1 MVINDTYTLLNGVK
15 IPKVG
20 FGTWQSKSGEEAYN
34 SVKWAIEAGYR
45 HIDTAYAYGNED
57 SVGKAIADS
66 GVGRKNIFLVTKL
79 PADIKTYGGTVEHFE
94 KSLQNLGTDYLD
106 LYLIHA
112 PWPWAEIGK
121 VCTEGNIEAWRA
133 MVELYNAGKIKSIGV
148 SNFHPEDIKPLIE
161 ATGVKPAVNQI
172 RYFIGNTQE
181 KVSAY
186 CEIEGILIEAY
197 SPLAT
202 GELVGNVT
210 LDAIAQ
216 KYGKSVAKICLRYC
230 LQKGVLPLPKSTH
243 RERIIDNTDLDFV
256 ISDEDIAYLDG
267 LHHIAST
274 RKLRD

>member
-1 MVINDTYTLLNGVK
+1 MIINQTYTLLNGVE

-20 FGTWQSKSGEEAYN
+20 FGTWQTKSGEEAYN

-45 HIDTAYAYGNED
+45 HIDTAYAYGNEE

-66 GVGRKNIFLVTKL
+66 NVGRKNMFIVTKL
-79 PADIKTYGGTVEHFE
+79 PAEIKTYGGAWEHFE
-94 KSLQNLGTDYLD
+94 KSLRNLHTDYLD

-112 PWPWAEIGK
+112 PWPWSEVGK
-121 VCTEGNIEAWRA
+121 DCTAGNVEAWKA
-133 MVELYNAGKIKSIGV
+133 MVELHKSGLIRAIGV
-148 SNFHPEDIKPLIE
+148 SNFHPEDIKPLID

-181 KVSAY
+181 KISDY
-186 CEIEGILIEAY
+186 CRKEGILIEAY

-202 GELVGNVT
+202 GELLENGT
-210 LDAIAQ
+210 LDNIAQ

-243 RERIIDNTDLDFV
+243 RDRIFDNTDLDFT
-256 ISDEDIAYLDG
+256 ISDEDMAYLDG

>member
-1 MVINDTYTLLNGVK
+1 MIVNQTYTLSNGVK

-34 SVKWAIEAGYR
+34 SVRWAIEAGYR

-57 SVGKAIADS
+57 SVGIAVADS
-66 GVGRKNIFLVTKL
+66 GVDRKDVFLATKL
-79 PADIKTYGGTVEHFE
+79 PADVKTYGGTIEHFE
-94 KSLQNLGTDYLD
+94 KSLKNLGTDYLD

-112 PWPWAEIGK
+112 PWPWSDVGRD
-121 VCTEGNIEAWRA
+121 CTAGNIEAWKA
-133 MVELYNAGKIKSIGV
+133 MTGLYSAGKIRAIGV
-148 SNFHPEDIKPLIE
+148 SNFHPGDIKPLIE

-181 KVSAY
+181 NVSGY
-186 CEIEGILIEAY
+186 CRDEGILIEAY

-202 GELVGNVT
+202 GELVGNAS
-210 LDAIAQ
+210 LEGIAE

-243 RERIIDNTDLDFV
+243 RERIVDNTDLDFV
-256 ISDEDIAYLDG
+256 ISDEDMNYLDG
-267 LHHIAST
+267 LRHIAST

>member
-1 MVINDTYTLLNGVK
+1 MIINQTYTLLNGVE

-20 FGTWQSKSGEEAYN
+20 FGTWQTKSGDEAYN

-45 HIDTAYAYGNED
+45 HVDTAFAYGNEE

-66 GVGRKNIFLVTKL
+66 GIDRKEIFIVTKL
-79 PADIKTYGGTVEHFE
+79 PADIKSYGGAVEHFE
-94 KSLQNLGTDYLD
+94 MSLKNLGTDYLD

-112 PWPWAEIGK
+112 PWPWSDVGK
-121 VCTEGNIEAWRA
+121 DCTAGNIEVWKA
-133 MVELYNAGKIKSIGV
+133 MVELYKAGKIRAIGV
-148 SNFHPEDIKPLIE
+148 SNFHPEDIKPLID
-161 ATGVKPAVNQI
+161 ATGIKPAVNQI

-181 KVSAY
+181 KVSDY
-186 CEIEGILIEAY
+186 CRSEGILIEAY

-202 GELVGNVT
+202 GELIANGT
-210 LDAIAQ
+210 LDNIAQ

-256 ISDEDIAYLDG
+256 ISDEDMAYLDG